1 MFFLLIGPIQCLAA
15 VLLLLSDLCAG
26 ERIVSIQKGLL
37 YRARGYHVTIW
48 CNVSG
53 YQGPMEQNFEW
64 SIHRPS
70 DPNRKLQIISTDDAS
85 FPYAI
90 YSQRVGSREIYIE
103 RIRGDSVLL
112 HITELRD
119 VDAGEYECYTPSTDT
134 GYLGTY
140 GAKTNLFVIPDLLAA
155 TMRPQAL
162 IRDQGDSLELICEV
176 STATVQHT
184 HLSVGWYL
192 LPEGGNGQ
200 AQRILSLSRDFVLLP
215 GSSYNQRFS
224 SGDIRLDKIGVRV
237 YKLSIVSIQPS
248 DQGEVYCEAVE
259 WIQDPNETWKDIARK
274 QTDKTS
280 LTIRSLDKNFDVDI
294 SVAKRSLLEGEAL
307 QMNCSVKARNKQN
320 RWFQVVWRHH
330 GMVMASLDH
339 YGTLSFQN
347 DNEERHTLGNLLV
360 KKQTNDKYILRINKA
375 ELKDKGTYSCF
386 VSEVGQTPTG
396 SFAIAEQKSSSAI
409 DIDVKPRESHL
420 KLFVWVNKKQI
431 MEGETLVF
439 NCNVSIAA
447 NSLSVNWWHIQR
459 DRDPPL
465 LIASMERN
473 GRLKIGASY
482 LERSAHGELRLEKRD
497 PSMFTLT
504 IYNTLATKDTG
515 LYRCEVTEWSE
526 SRSWKHTQEI
536 STRVEPLGQNL
547 KAILSS
553 RVPNV
558 KLQEDLVLF
567 CNVAGND
574 DITNNVPVSITWLFQ
589 PHLKRGGYQ
598 QVVKVTARGTI
609 EWGLA
614 FMQFE
619 KKTKI
624 TKSSPLSQ
632 LLIHSVTW
640 QETGMY
646 KCEVEIWRNSQDAR
660 NLSAIAASV
669 LSSNPVE
676 IKVTQPESNLR
687 INMDVKSLEITSN
700 EDVRI
705 DCRIRSL
712 TNENSWLGVAW
723 YFLPFS
729 PTNAVP
735 LLIIR
740 TNYTNILEYGEAFSS
755 LHQKSRFH
763 NKKVSNHLYQLLI
776 LSGGYDARG
785 EYYCAVDEWI
795 WLTDGGW
802 YKLGT
807 MESGK
812 TTVYFKFSENKPL
825 VERTNYSI
833 TVTEN
838 EDVTLNCTLQRP
850 LQPTSHFSISWFRVS
865 EQSNTETLV
874 NMKGNGIINYG
885 NSTMA
890 RRLHPHCPSVGDFL
904 LILQNVEKD
913 DAGLFYCRVE
923 EFKAVNC
930 SAAGAKHEW
939 GESGF
944 RKLVVRPSVSTSSTQ
959 ICSSPP
965 LFRFLVFYPLVLF
978 VILMTA
984 FLFLH
989 FKKKRAQKN
998 KLNVW
1003 EEKTSVEAAEMA
1015 APSRSKLS
1023 AESHK
1028 DIVEEETNRLKGNE
1042 ED

>member
-15 VLLLLSDLCAG
+15 VLLLLLDLCAG
-26 ERIVSIQKGLL
+26 ERMVSIQKGVL
-37 YRARGYHVTIW
+37 YRARGYHITIW

-85 FPYAI
+85 FPYAV
-90 YSQRVGSREIYIE
+90 YSQRVGSREIYVE

-112 HITELRD
+112 HITELKD
-119 VDAGEYECYTPSTDT
+119 VDAGEYECYTPSTDA

-200 AQRILSLSRDFVLLP
+200 AQRIISLSRDFVLLP

-224 SGDIRLDKIGVRV
+224 SGDIRLDKIGGRE
-237 YKLSIVSIQPS
+237 YKLSIVSIQPT

-280 LTIRSLDKNFDVDI
+280 LTIRSLD
-294 SVAKRSLLEGEAL
+294 
-307 QMNCSVKARNKQN
+307 
-320 RWFQVVWRHH
+320 
-330 GMVMASLDH
+330 
-339 YGTLSFQN
+339 LSI
-347 DNEERHTLGNLLV
+347 
-360 KKQTNDKYILRINKA
+360 YITRCILF
-375 ELKDKGTYSCF
+375 T
-386 VSEVGQTPTG
+386 
-396 SFAIAEQKSSSAI
+396 
-409 DIDVKPRESHL
+409 ESHL
-420 KLFVWVNKKQI
+420 QLFVWVNKKQI

-465 LIASMERN
+465 LIASMEQN

-497 PSMFTLT
+497 PSTFTLT
-504 IYNTLATKDTG
+504 IYNTFATKDTG
-515 LYRCEVTEWSE
+515 LYRCEMTEWSE

-567 CNVAGND
+567 CKVAGND
-574 DITNNVPVSITWLFQ
+574 DIINNVPVSITWLFQ
-589 PHLKRGGYQ
+589 PHLKLSGYQ
-598 QVVKVTARGTI
+598 QVVKATARGTI

-624 TKSSPLSQ
+624 TKSSSLSQ

-712 TNENSWLGVAW
+712 TNENSWLGVTW

-729 PTNAVP
+729 ATNAVP

-763 NKKVSNHLYQLLI
+763 NMKVSNHLYQLLI
-776 LSGGYDARG
+776 LSGGYDAHG
-785 EYYCAVDEWI
+785 EYYCVVDEWI

-874 NMKGNGIINYG
+874 NMKGNGIIDYG
-885 NSTMA
+885 NGTMA

-944 RKLVVRPSVSTSSTQ
+944 SKLVVLPSGRSRPELKASERTSDTEREQLLNGAIPPRVADLPHPYSSASRRDEAPPELSMQSVQEDDLSLAF
-959 ICSSPP
+959 P
-965 LFRFLVFYPLVLF
+965 F
-978 VILMTA
+978 V
-984 FLFLH
+984 
-989 FKKKRAQKN
+989 QEN
-998 KLNVW
+998 
-1003 EEKTSVEAAEMA
+1003 
-1015 APSRSKLS
+1015 
-1023 AESHK
+1023 
-1028 DIVEEETNRLKGNE
+1028 
-1042 ED
+1042 